1 MTLPAS
7 EGGRKEGNMAI
18 SPARVTATDLAELD
32 AMENDALNAIES
44 VTEPNEAERL
54 LAKVRAVQE
63 AQRLARVGAD
73 YEKRWGV
80 VRLKAERKYGELLG
94 PAKTGGVRETHV
106 SGSHVMTDAERQ
118 AARVARKVAKVPDE
132 VFDGYLEN
140 AEEPT
145 RAELLRTSKNGQGNL
160 APLLSSKTD
169 QWATPQDLF
178 DELNAEFGFELDV
191 CADESNA
198 KCARFFTA
206 SDDGLAQ
213 EWSGTC
219 WMNPPYGEVI
229 GEWVAKAKAS
239 ADAGA
244 TVVCLVPARVDT
256 AWWWNNCRYGEIR
269 FLKGRLK
276 FGGAETSAPF
286 PSAVVIFGRPERV
299 VWWER

>member
-1 MTLPAS
+1 
-7 EGGRKEGNMAI
+7 MAI
-18 SPARVTATDLAELD
+18 SPARVTASDLAELD
-32 AMENDALNAIES
+32 AMEHDALDAIGN
-44 VTEPNEAERL
+44 VTEPAEAERL

-63 AQRLARVGAD
+63 AQRLARLGAD

-94 PAKTGGVRETHV
+94 PATAGGKRDGHV
-106 SGSHVMTDAERQ
+106 TGSHVGPAERK
-118 AARVARKVAKVPDE
+118 AASRARQVAQVPDD
-132 VFDGYLEN
+132 VFDCYLEK

-145 RAELLRTSKNGQGNL
+145 RAELLRATKNGQGNL

-169 QWATPQDLF
+169 LWATPQDLF
-178 DELNAEFGFELDV
+178 DDLNREFGFDLDV
-191 CADESNA
+191 CASESNA
-198 KCARFFTA
+198 KCERYFTET
-206 SDDGLAQ
+206 DDGLAQ
-213 EWSGTC
+213 DWTGTC

-229 GEWVAKAKAS
+229 GDWVAKAKAS
-239 ADAGA
+239 AEAGA

-276 FGGAETSAPF
+276 FGGADSSAPF

>member
-7 EGGRKEGNMAI
+7 EGGRKEGEMAI
-18 SPARVTATDLAELD
+18 SPARVMASDLAELD
-32 AMENDALNAIES
+32 AMEHDALDAIEN

-94 PAKTGGVRETHV
+94 PAEPGGNSNRVT
-106 SGSHVMTDAERQ
+106 GSHTEPAERK
-118 AARVARKVAKVPDE
+118 AASRARQVAQVPDE
-132 VFDGYLEN
+132 VFDGYIEK

-145 RAELLRTSKNGQGNL
+145 RAELLRATKNGQGNL

-178 DELNAEFGFELDV
+178 DDLNSEFCFDLDV
-191 CADESNA
+191 CASELNA
-198 KCARFFTA
+198 KCERYFTQA
-206 SDDGLAQ
+206 DDGLAQ
-213 EWSGTC
+213 NWTGTC

-229 GEWVAKAKAS
+229 GDWVAKAKAS
-239 ADAGA
+239 AEAGA

-276 FGGAETSAPF
+276 FGGADTSAPF

>member
-1 MTLPAS
+1 
-7 EGGRKEGNMAI
+7 MAI

-32 AMENDALNAIES
+32 AMENDALNAIEN

-63 AQRLARVGAD
+63 AQRLARLGAD

-94 PAKTGGVRETHV
+94 PADNKGPATVTRSH
-106 SGSHVMTDAERQ
+106 GSSERK
-118 AARVARKVAKVPDE
+118 AIERARQVAQVPDE
-132 VFDGYLEN
+132 VFDGYLKK

-178 DELNAEFGFELDV
+178 DELNAEFGFDVDV

-206 SDDGLAQ
+206 ADDGLAQ

-256 AWWWNNCRYGEIR
+256 VWWWNNCRYGEIR